1 MRTVYVPGGSRT
13 PSRPT
18 VGALRPSS
26 GTLYHCAY
34 SGLVR
39 SFACFVRS
47 PRKFHQTRFRPAFFG
62 ALIVRTTAPLASAI
76 VSAMESLLTSFVPAL
91 SRTVLSLPVLR

>member
-18 VGALRPSS
+18 VGALRPSR
-26 GTLYHCAY
+26 GTLYHSAY

-47 PRKFHQTRFRPAFFG
+47 PRRFHQTRLIPAFFG
-62 ALIVRTTAPLASAI
+62 ALSVRTIAPDASAI
-76 VSAMESLLTSFVPAL
+76 VIATESLLTIFVPAL
-91 SRTVLSLPVLR
+91 SRTVLSLP